1 MNTAAILRRILIDY
15 LSSMKCSLHFIF
27 KKVSLTTLQSCL
39 NRGIHRMLHQ
49 PTARKPFRHF
59 TIGQLMQI
67 R

>member
-1 MNTAAILRRILIDY
+1 
-15 LSSMKCSLHFIF
+15 MKCSLHFIF